1 MITVDRF
8 GVAILGLV
16 AACLLA
22 TTPTARAG
30 DPAGT
35 PTRLLLGPGSVVPG
49 SPAGTVTASPQRVVY
64 GDAGWA
70 MNITMV
76 GFIEQIVSEDGIGVY
91 EGQELPGG
99 ITVNDIWLSLDSDSS
114 GRLATTIILA
124 GGVTAI
130 TIDDALALRSGD
142 PVPAAGLQPGSTWA
156 VLQSVDFDTSGH
168 LAVLGTVAEPSAP
181 GNPIDAIVRYD
192 VDVGGALGNPV
203 VMLSQHD
210 LVEGRALDGIG
221 YISDLTFARNDAD
234 QLMHTVFFV
243 DGVGQGSGAAIV
255 LDGVVLAEDG
265 TPSPFEGRDWIVGAA
280 DPVALNAQGDYA
292 FRARIEAGAGDG
304 SFDVIVHNGAIVA
317 IESSAMPG
325 LPGSM
330 ITRLHAP
337 RLADD
342 GTLLYLVEWSE
353 GAFIRQGFVV
363 DGQLAVATVA
373 TQIEGETLSGLHND
387 AFEYDLSADGTR
399 FSFVGYP
406 ATGGWGAYEAP
417 TGPWQDLAGGLAGT
431 GGVAPTLFGLGSLE
445 PGSVLSLQLAG
456 ARPGSLTNL
465 VIGLSQLG
473 APFHGGVMVPSP
485 DVLLLGLPVNAAGAL
500 NLSATLPGGLPSSLP
515 LYFQFWS
522 VDAGGPTGYSASNAL
537 VAVTP

>member
-1 MITVDRF
+1 
-8 GVAILGLV
+8 
-16 AACLLA
+16 
-22 TTPTARAG
+22 
-30 DPAGT
+30 
-35 PTRLLLGPGSVVPG
+35 VPG
-49 SPAGTVTASPQRVVY
+49 SPVGDVAFSPQRVVY

-70 MNITMV
+70 MNITMD
-76 GFIEQIVSEDGIGVY
+76 GHIEMIVAEGGIGLHA
-91 EGQELPGG
+91 GQELPAGE
-99 ITVNDIWLSLDSDSS
+99 TVVDLWLAVDSDPS
-114 GRLATTIILA
+114 GRLATTIILD

-130 TIDDALALRSGD
+130 TIDDAIALRSGD
-142 PVPAAGLQPGSTWA
+142 PVPAAGLQAGSTWA

-181 GNPIDAIVRYD
+181 GNPMDAIIRYDIDA
-192 VDVGGALGNPV
+192 GGALGNPV

-234 QLMHTVFFV
+234 QLMHTVVFV
-243 DGVGQGSGAAIV
+243 DGDGQGPGPAAIV

-265 TPSPFEGRDWIVGAA
+265 TPSPFEDRDWIVGAA
-280 DPVALNAQGDYA
+280 DPVALDAQGDWA
-292 FRARIEAGAGDG
+292 FRTRIEAGTGDG

-317 IESSAMPG
+317 LESLAMPG

-353 GAFIRQGFVV
+353 GPFNRQGFVV
-363 DGQLAVATVA
+363 DGKLAVATVA

-417 TGPWQDLAGGLAGT
+417 TGPWQDLAGSLAGT

-445 PGSVLSLQLAG
+445 PGSILSLQLAG
-456 ARPGSLTNL
+456 AVPGSVTNL
-465 VIGLSQLG
+465 VIGSSQLG

-485 DVLLLGLPVNAAGAL
+485 DVLLFGLPVNAAGAL
-500 NLSATLPGGLPSSLP
+500 SLSAALPGSLPSSLP
-515 LYFQFWS
+515 LHFQFWS
-522 VDAGGPTGYSASNAL
+522 ADAGGPAGFSASNGL